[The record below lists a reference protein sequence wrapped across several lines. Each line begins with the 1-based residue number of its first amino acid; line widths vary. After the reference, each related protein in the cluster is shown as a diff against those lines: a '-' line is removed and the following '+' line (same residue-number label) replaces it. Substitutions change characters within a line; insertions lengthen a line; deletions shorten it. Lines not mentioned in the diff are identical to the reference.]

1 MDCEEYRERAAYWYQ
16 ELLTAR
22 NEYERRLCQRQ
33 LRPLTELL
41 GKQNWQPIRD
51 RVKNNVKR
59 GRIQRTWFFK
69 QPERKAK

>member
-16 ELLTAR
+16 QLLTAR

-41 GKQNWQPIRD
+41 GRQNW
-51 RVKNNVKR
+51 
-59 GRIQRTWFFK
+59 
-69 QPERKAK
+69 